1 MKITNHLWAIVLL
14 AFLWGCETTET
25 SELTATSGLATENS
39 SAKNSVPTRYHFI
52 RLNVESRS
60 VYNKIATAIKDL
72 ARTNNG
78 KVLTEGKPIDCLER
92 NCEDLTFVL
101 SFFSEA
107 DETLFSEQF
116 TSLDIIADSS
126 ISNLSYS
133 TAVPFSRPE
142 VFAQG
147 IDDAYYFVGN
157 GNFLDLPRYVTEY
170 GPNAIALIAQNGGAL
185 ISADFRTPECILG
198 DCNFFNVLI
207 QFPSLRSAQG
217 WYNSEAYQQIIPI
230 RQEVTEGG
238 GLLLA
243 TKN

>member
-1 MKITNHLWAIVLL
+1 MKITHHLWAL
-14 AFLWGCETTET
+14 ALMVFLWGCETNET
-25 SELTATSGLATENS
+25 IENAALSFTAADSTGRKSV
-39 SAKNSVPTRYHFI
+39 VPTRYHFI
-52 RLNVESRS
+52 RMDIESR
-60 VYNKIATAIKDL
+60 VAYNQIATAIKDL

-78 KVLTEGKPIDCLER
+78 GVLTEGKPIDCLER
-92 NCEDLTFVL
+92 KCEDLTFVL

-107 DETLFSEQF
+107 DEILFSEQF

-207 QFPSLRSAQG
+207 QFPSLRSAQR

-243 TKN
+243 AKN